1 MMGSQR
7 RKHNAF
13 WCPKHTKSISKFI
26 FYEVKNMYERPSIL
40 SFSISDLKKNILVA
54 ARSSCP
60 TFDSDRCDPN
70 AQLEGGSY
78 GGGAHNR

>member
-1 MMGSQR
+1 
-7 RKHNAF
+7 
-13 WCPKHTKSISKFI
+13 
-26 FYEVKNMYERPSIL
+26 MYERPSIL